1 MPLEVV
7 LPFFVYRMYY
17 YTIIILYYT
26 ILYYII
32 LYITI
37 IQYINLWSPLRGERA
52 REWKKFS
59 ESIRDFHLEILSAA
73 PAHS

>member
-17 YTIIILYYT
+17 YTIIILYYS
-26 ILYYII
+26 I

-37 IQYINLWSPLRGERA
+37 IQYINLWAPLRGERA

-73 PAHS
+73 PAAAHS